1 MIHKIQRL
9 VSIGKFR
16 DYTASG
22 QVNFHKLT
30 TIFGDNGGGK
40 TTLTSIFRSLSENIP
55 NIILQRI
62 STNNTLPQTA
72 QIISREVPNP
82 DIYHTFNINTG
93 WSNLYPNIEIFD
105 AFFVNENIYSGFD
118 FNEEHKKQ
126 LHNFVI
132 GAQGVAILQQ
142 MEQNKL
148 AKTTSRQVQNGLEQQ
163 LIQQVGNNLTTELIT
178 SFLSLQLD
186 DSVDITRRITEAELA
201 LSQANANSIIQSL
214 ALINQ
219 IPEMP
224 IEIDFAQL
232 KIDLQTTTDTI
243 EDLVLKKLFED
254 HCQDLSSNSLDNPET
269 WLRTGFNYIVTI
281 EGKLTSD
288 QKPEINCPFCK
299 QEINSSIDIIKS
311 YTLLFNEEFNS
322 LLNRI
327 NIHLDNLEQI
337 NITAIIQIVRNNCET
352 NTERVNSWNPYITN
366 TLQTSIEFLIP
377 DTTLFADQFGSL
389 LNQVRS
395 KRLNPS
401 RSVNVEFLDLF
412 SSTLDTIETNRIEY
426 NQNVTL
432 FNNSIAT
439 LRARITTVAQ
449 AQLEV
454 DRLKRIEQRFLP
466 AVSTVCTQLLSER
479 QNLRTL
485 ENAYTLLSQQQQTD
499 ATAFFTTY
507 RDRINNY
514 LGVVFNTAFRIDEIE
529 NIPPQGRAT
538 QSKLNYKLTIDG
550 QDISFDRTQ
559 PFCVKDCLSE
569 GDKSTLALAF
579 FLAKLDV
586 DPNRLN
592 KVIIFDDPLSSLDT
606 NRRTYTVGVIRSLL
620 PNIRQLIV
628 LSHNEYFLHEISKD
642 ISQADKKSLR
652 ITENF
657 VNRDSRIELCDLDK
671 LVQNDYFKHIDAL
684 ENFRSNP
691 DHNIKDSVLGWLR
704 NVLESHL
711 RFKFYREIRNMTG
724 QKTFGRLITF
734 LDTQGVVFRDNANR
748 ANIIATLN
756 LINSVSWMPHH
767 GIPAPNFTTI
777 GINPNTLSAAELDRL
792 ILNTLNLINNQ
803 I

>member
-1 MIHKIQRL
+1 MIHKIQKL
-9 VSIGKFR
+9 ISIGKFR
-16 DYTASG
+16 DYTATG
-22 QVNFHKLT
+22 TVNFHKLT

-40 TTLTSIFRSLSENIP
+40 TTLTSVFRSLSENIP

-62 STNNTLPQTA
+62 STNNTLPQAA
-72 QIISREVPNP
+72 QIISRESPNP
-82 DIYHTFNINTG
+82 DIHHTFNVNTG

-105 AFFVNENIYSGFD
+105 TFFVNENIYSGFD

-148 AKTTSRQVQNGLEQQ
+148 DKTTSRQVQNGLEQQ
-163 LIQQVGNNLTTELIT
+163 LIRQVGNNLTNELIA
-178 SFLSLQLD
+178 SFLSLQPQAA
-186 DSVDITRRITEAELA
+186 VDIARRITEAELV

-219 IPEMP
+219 IPEIQ
-224 IEIDFAQL
+224 IEIDFTQL
-232 KIDLQTTTDTI
+232 KNDLQTTTNTI

-269 WLRTGFNYIVTI
+269 WLRTGFNYIASI
-281 EGKLTSD
+281 EEKLSSD
-288 QKPEINCPFCK
+288 QKPEIICPFCK
-299 QEINSSIDIIKS
+299 QKINSSIDILKS

-322 LLNRI
+322 LLTRI
-327 NIHLDNLEQI
+327 NIHLDYLEQI
-337 NITAIIQIVRNNCET
+337 NITAIIQMVRNQCET
-352 NTERVNSWNPYITN
+352 NTERIVLWNAHITN
-366 TLQTSIEFLIP
+366 TLETSFEYLIP
-377 DTTLFADQFGSL
+377 DNTSLTDQFNSL
-389 LNQVRS
+389 IGIVRT

-401 RSVNVEFLDLF
+401 QSVNIECIDLF
-412 SSTLDTIETNRIEY
+412 SSTLDTIGTNRINY
-426 NQNVTL
+426 NQNITE
-432 FNNSIAT
+432 FNNSIAS
-439 LRARITTVAQ
+439 LRASITTVSQ

-466 AVSTVCTQLLSER
+466 AVSTLCTQLLAER

-485 ENAYTLLSQQQQTD
+485 EGAYTLLSQQQQAD

-507 RDRINNY
+507 RDQINNY
-514 LGVVFNTAFRIDEIE
+514 LGNVFNTAFRIEGIE

-538 QSKLNYKLTIDG
+538 QSKINYRLTIDG
-550 QDISFDRTQ
+550 QNISFDRTQ
-559 PFCVKDCLSE
+559 PFCVKNCLSE

-606 NRRTYTVGVIRSLL
+606 NRRTYTVGVIRSPLQ
-620 PNIRQLIV
+620 NISQLIV

-657 VNRDSRIELCDLDK
+657 VNRNSRIELCDIDK
-671 LVQNDYFKHIDAL
+671 LVQNDYFKHIDAI
-684 ENFRSNP
+684 ENFRLNP

-711 RFKFYREIRNMTG
+711 RFKYYREIRNMTG
-724 QKTFGRLITF
+724 QKTFGRLIAF
-734 LDTQGVVFRDNANR
+734 LDSQGVVFRDNANR
-748 ANIIATLN
+748 ANIIVTLS

-767 GIPAPNFTTI
+767 GIPAPNFTTL
-777 GINPNTLSAAELDRL
+777 GINPNTISAAELDRL
-792 ILNTLNLINNQ
+792 IQNTLNLINNQ